1 MFLRFQDRFLFGV
14 SIVFVLFHLV
24 SPVYAFLPNM
34 RERAVHLGLAFILIF
49 LGKPESRQPFRRFLN
64 IAFSITGVCLCGYV
78 MVHYYAIIDQFG
90 TAKGPLQVAM
100 GFALA
105 ALILEAARRAV
116 RPALPLIALLFLLY
130 AVFGHWISGEFGH
143 PEYSLETVSSMLFLT
158 TGGIWGQLLGVS
170 ANIIAIFVFL
180 GAFIVYSG
188 GGNGFMKIAVRLA
201 GRFSGGPAKVAT
213 VSSALFGS
221 ISGSASANVAS
232 TGAFTI
238 PMMKRLGYSPQM
250 AAAVEAV
257 ASTGGQIMPPIMGAG
272 AFVMAELIQTP
283 YLTIAA
289 SAALPALLYFS
300 AVGIGIHFYSLRME
314 YRGMPPEDIPGWRE
328 TAHAST
334 FFLIPFGV
342 LGYWLLKNYTPQY
355 AAFWAVMST
364 LGISF
369 FDKDWHLDWTSVG
382 PKYRNAITSGARQ
395 AAVIAAICSCAQI
408 IVAIIAFTGIGVK
421 FSSGILSISQN
432 NLYIALFLTGITSIL
447 LGMEVPTT
455 AAYIVAVVVG
465 GPVLMELGVAPVA
478 AHLFVFYL
486 AILSAITPPICGAVF
501 IAAGMAEAD
510 WTRTAKLGLK
520 LAYALFLLPF
530 LFVLDPSL
538 VLMGTP
544 LEVVL
549 GALKGFLALTLLSAG
564 FMGYLRTRLKA
575 LQRLSLLVAGGM
587 LLIGAPWVNVIGL
600 IVSLWIWIRN
610 RTTPDNVRMDSK
622 PLHPFATNCP
632 KVQDMDR
639 TSQG

>member
-1 MFLRFQDRFLFGV
+1 MRSRFREKLLFGT
-14 SIVFVLFHLV
+14 SIFFVLFHLI

-49 LGKPESRQPFRRFLN
+49 WGKNEKRPPVQRFVDIVL
-64 IAFSITGVCLCGYV
+64 SIVGVCLCGYV
-78 MVHYYAIIDQFG
+78 IVRYYAIIDQFG
-90 TAKGPLQVAM
+90 TAEGPLQVFM
-100 GFALA
+100 GFALT

-130 AVFGHWISGEFGH
+130 AVFGHWISGEYGH
-143 PEYSLETVSSMLFLT
+143 PEYSLETVSSNLFLT

-180 GAFIVYSG
+180 GAFIVNSG

-201 GRFSGGPAKVAT
+201 GRYSGGPAKVAT

-238 PMMKRLGYSPQM
+238 PMMKRLGYAPSM

-289 SAALPALLYFS
+289 SAALPAILYFA
-300 AVGIGIHFYSLRME
+300 AVGIGIHFYSLRMG
-314 YRGMPPEDIPGWRE
+314 YRGMPPKDIPGWLE
-328 TAHAST
+328 TGQAST

-364 LGISF
+364 LVLSF
-369 FDKDWHLDWTSVG
+369 FDNDWHFDWKSVW
-382 PKYRNAITSGARQ
+382 PKYKNAIITGARQ
-395 AAVIAAICSCAQI
+395 AAVIAAICSCAQL

-421 FSSGILSISQN
+421 FSTGILSISQN
-432 NLYIALFLTGITSIL
+432 NLYFALFLTGITSIL

-465 GPVLMELGVAPVA
+465 GPVLIELGIPPIA

-486 AILSAITPPICGAVF
+486 AILSAITPPVCGAVF

-510 WTRTAKLGLK
+510 WMDTAKLGLK

-530 LFVLDPSL
+530 LFALDPTL
-538 VLMGTP
+538 VLIGTP
-544 LEVVL
+544 LKVLL
-549 GALKGFLALTLLSAG
+549 GALRGFMALLLLSAG
-564 FMGYLRTRLKA
+564 FMGFLRTELRG
-575 LQRLSLLVAGGM
+575 LQRLSVLIAGCMMLSPTFWMNGM
-587 LLIGAPWVNVIGL
+587 GL
-600 IVSLWIWIRN
+600 IISVFVWMGN
-610 RTTPDNVRMDSK
+610 G
-622 PLHPFATNCP
+622 
-632 KVQDMDR
+632 R
-639 TSQG
+639 TSAIPNRVS